1 MIFFHFKF
9 NEKHLL
15 INFLWVT
22 LKFFYKPFIF
32 AQMNITNHIQDLLYR
47 YECVIL
53 PGFGAFLSQ
62 KQSAYIDETSGGF
75 FPPKKVVSFNA
86 QLIKSDGLLANYISE
101 AEKISYPAA
110 VHYITEFV
118 DKLEKSLKTE
128 GRVELENI
136 GEFSYSEE
144 EKLQFEPAEKINFL
158 TDSFG
163 LDQFKTS
170 KVQREIYKEQV
181 EELEEKAPI
190 NFTPER
196 RRIPS
201 LLKYA
206 AVAVVALGLGG
217 VAGLNIYSNQVTK
230 HNLAEQQEAQNQLLE
245 QIQQATFVIDN
256 PLPAVTFNVEK
267 QDGDYHIVAGAFRVK
282 ENAQKKVDEL
292 RGDGFKARLIGANK
306 FGLHQV
312 VYGSLNTRQEALK
325 MLREV
330 KQINSAAWLLVEELK

>member
-1 MIFFHFKF
+1 
-9 NEKHLL
+9 
-15 INFLWVT
+15 
-22 LKFFYKPFIF
+22 
-32 AQMNITNHIQDLLYR
+32 MNITNHIQDLLYR

-75 FPPKKVVSFNA
+75 FPPKKVVSFNS

-110 VHYITEFV
+110 VQRIAEFV
-118 DKLEKSLKTE
+118 DKLENLLKTE
-128 GRVELENI
+128 GRIELDNI
-136 GEFSYSEE
+136 GRLFYSEE

-163 LDQFKTS
+163 LDQFMTG
-170 KVQREIYKEQV
+170 KVQREVYKEQV
-181 EELEEKAPI
+181 EGLEEKAPI

-196 RRIPS
+196 RIPS
-201 LLKYA
+201 FLKYA

-217 VAGLNIYSNQVTK
+217 VAGLNIYSHQVTE

-267 QDGDYHIVAGAFRVK
+267 QDGNYHIVAGAFRVE

-292 RGDGFKARLIGANK
+292 RADGYKARLIGANK

-312 VYGSLNTRQEALK
+312 VYGSLEKRVDALK

-330 KQINSAAWLLVEELK
+330 KQTNSGAWLLVEELN